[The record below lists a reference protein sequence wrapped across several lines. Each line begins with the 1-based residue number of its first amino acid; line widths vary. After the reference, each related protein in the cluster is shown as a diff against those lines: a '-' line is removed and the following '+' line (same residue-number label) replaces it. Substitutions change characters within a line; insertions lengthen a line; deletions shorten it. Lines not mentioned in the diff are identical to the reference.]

1 MIGNRRV
8 RRNRSMFRRESNPF
22 TGRPRGGSIF
32 FRLLLLAVV
41 VIAAWFYL
49 RDLSAPVLSG
59 LPTSGPVGGKQELVL
74 RLDDPGTGLRQ
85 VQVAA
90 VQGGKQVV
98 LIDKTYAPGSRQA
111 EERISLD
118 KRGLVDGPF
127 ALVIAARDH
136 AYFPLLQGN
145 RLEQRL
151 SLELDSKPPTLT
163 VQSGTT
169 NFNQGGAG
177 LVVFTASEELGSAG
191 IRVGDH
197 FFPAFRQPS
206 GNYLCLLAFPWNLP
220 AAVFVPKIVAS
231 DRAGN
236 ERITGIYFHTNAKK
250 FPTDKIQVT
259 QAFLD
264 NKIVPDF
271 QHYFPET
278 TDPGALFLRVNRE
291 LRGQNLQTILEHGR
305 QTAATPLWQGTFQ
318 RLPKAAVPGYFAQT
332 RTYIM
337 GGRAVDQQTHLG
349 IDLAST
355 AQAPVPAAN
364 SGKVIF
370 AGELGIYGECIIID
384 HGLNLQTLYGHLS
397 QIDVSE
403 GATVQKGE
411 TIGRTGTSGLAGG
424 DHLHFDVLV
433 AGRQVNPLEWWD
445 ATWLENNIV
454 GKLRLA
460 GLP

>member
-1 MIGNRRV
+1 MTGNRWV
-8 RRNRSMFRRESNPF
+8 RRKRSLFGRRESSF
-22 TGRPRGGSIF
+22 SRRPRGGSIF
-32 FRLLLLAVV
+32 FRVVLVAVV
-41 VIAAWFYL
+41 VTAAWYYL
-49 RDLSAPVLSG
+49 RDLQAPVVSG
-59 LPTSGPVGGKQELVL
+59 VPAAGPVGAKQELVL
-74 RLDDPGTGLRQ
+74 RLADGGTGLRQ
-85 VQVAA
+85 VQVTA
-90 VQGGKQVV
+90 VQGAKQVV
-98 LIDKTYAPGSRQA
+98 LVDKSYGSGSHNA
-111 EERISLD
+111 EERFTLE
-118 KRGLVDGPF
+118 KGGLVDGPF
-127 ALVIAARDH
+127 EFVIAARDH
-136 AYFPLLQGN
+136 ALFPLLQGN

-151 SLELDSKPPTLT
+151 SLELDSQPPTLT

-191 IRVGDH
+191 IRVADH
-197 FFPAFRQPS
+197 FFPAFRQAS
-206 GNYLCLLAFPWNLP
+206 GSYLCLLAFPWNLAP
-220 AAVFVPKIVAS
+220 GAFVPKIVAS

-236 ERITGIYFHTNAKK
+236 ERVTGIYFRTNAKK
-250 FPTDKIQVT
+250 FPTDRIVVS

-278 TDPGALFLRVNRE
+278 SDPAALFLRVNRE
-291 LRGQNLQTILEHGR
+291 LRGQNLKTILEHGR
-305 QTAATPLWQGTFQ
+305 ETAATPLWQGAFQ

-332 RTYIM
+332 RTYLM
-337 GGRAVDQQTHLG
+337 GGRTVDRQTHLG

-370 AGELGIYGECIIID
+370 AGELGIYGDCVIID

-397 QIDVSE
+397 QIDVGE
-403 GATVQKGE
+403 GTQVQKGE

-424 DHLHFDVLV
+424 DHLHFDVLI

-445 ATWLENNIV
+445 AAWLENNIV